1 MRVSDRENIARCSAE
16 RSRGGAARSVTGAE
30 TSARFFSVGRFRM
43 RQVIKNIP
51 TFHVASAS
59 RVSRRRVRSRSF
71 ARAAIPSS
79 TRLALLPSSLRGASS
94 ARRRRV
100 SLERAR
106 RRAPAGV
113 ADGEHDD
120 RREREKRE
128 RRERRPRDP
137 RENRGGSAKTF
148 RDERAR
154 KSVDRVSTAGIGATF
169 DFFPIRSGDSVA
181 PPRPAVKEKRRVVR
195 EARRG
200 GARVPTPRAFFPRR
214 ESRLFVRL
222 RRQRGGEPPEDF
234 ARRRGERIP
243 PRASRA
249 RDPERHAAPRL
260 VREPELGQA
269 RRRGH
274 RGVGLVDGEKV
285 RRKTHP
291 TRLRERERAV
301 VPGAWCLDRRR
312 ARVDRARGR

>member
-1 MRVSDRENIARCSAE
+1 MIIHHIHHFHPNISRRVC
-16 RSRGGAARSVTGAE
+16 
-30 TSARFFSVGRFRM
+30 
-43 RQVIKNIP
+43 
-51 TFHVASAS
+51 
-59 RVSRRRVRSRSF
+59 VSRLPSSRSF
-71 ARAAIPSS
+71 ARAAIPAS

-106 RRAPAGV
+106 RRAPASV

-137 RENRGGSAKTF
+137 RENRGRRGGSAKTF

-169 DFFPIRSGDSVA
+169 DFPIRSGDSVA
-181 PPRPAVKEKRRVVR
+181 FRNHAVKEKRRAVR
-195 EARRG
+195 EARRASG
-200 GARVPTPRAFFPRR
+200 SVPTPRAFRRR

-234 ARRRGERIP
+234 ARRRGERVP

-269 RRRGH
+269 RRRGR

-285 RRKTHP
+285 RRKTRFSL

-312 ARVDRARGR
+312 ARVDRARGG